1 MEIKGHLQT
10 EVHYCVMLADS
21 SIAGH
26 SGVWRV
32 CHKSVPRF
40 PSSACCV
47 ERIPKSTW
55 VDFFLPK

>member
-10 EVHYCVMLADS
+10 EVQYWVMLADS

-40 PSSACCV
+40 PSFVLC
-47 ERIPKSTW
+47 RKDPQKHM
-55 VDFFLPK
+55 DGFFSP